1 MLSTFKTPDFTVFRL
16 DVPVVP
22 MTVRA
27 RKYRILVVD
36 DEPSVLTTYRMILE
50 QKGYAV
56 VAAPSSEEAR
66 RALESEKLDLLLCD
80 LSLEEKDSGFE
91 VLEYARRLQP
101 SLPSLLLTGYASRDI
116 SDRAQRL
123 GISVLLKP
131 IDIQEF
137 LDAIRAHL
145 RNAHEQKASGQ

>member
-1 MLSTFKTPDFTVFRL
+1 
-16 DVPVVP
+16 

-27 RKYRILVVD
+27 SKYRILVVD

-50 QKGYAV
+50 QKGYEV
-56 VAAPSSEEAR
+56 VGAPSSQEAR

-80 LSLEEKDSGFE
+80 LSLEEKESGFA

-101 SLPSLLLTGYASRDI
+101 GLPALLLTGYASRDI
-116 SDRAQRL
+116 SDRAQGL
-123 GISVLLKP
+123 GITVLFKP
-131 IDIQEF
+131 VEIRDF

-145 RNAHEQKASGQ
+145 ASSQ

>member
-1 MLSTFKTPDFTVFRL
+1 M
-16 DVPVVP
+16 DVSGGVP

-50 QKGYAV
+50 QKGYEV
-56 VAAPSSEEAR
+56 VAAPSSAEAR

-80 LSLEEKDSGFE
+80 LSLEEKDSGFA
-91 VLEYARRLQP
+91 VLEYARRLHP
-101 SLPSLLLTGYASRDI
+101 GLPSLLLTGYVGRDI
-116 SDRAQRL
+116 SDRAQDL
-123 GISVLLKP
+123 GISVLFKP

-137 LDAIRAHL
+137 LAAIRAHL
-145 RNAHEQKASGQ
+145 GTAHEPKASSQ

>member
-1 MLSTFKTPDFTVFRL
+1 MN
-16 DVPVVP
+16 
-22 MTVRA
+22 VRA

-50 QKGYAV
+50 QKGYEV

-66 RALESEKLDLLLCD
+66 HALESEKLDLLLCD

-91 VLEYARRLQP
+91 VLEYARRLRP

-123 GISVLLKP
+123 GITVMFKP

-137 LDAIRAHL
+137 LNTIATHL
-145 RNAHEQKASGQ
+145 RNAHEQAKASQ